1 MFDQLFNRAVVGNGN
16 ALKAP
21 LVAQHVFQQPGI
33 RGCRRAVQRVQRHHH
48 RAAARIQPCL
58 VRRHVVVEQALRA
71 HVDGVVLFTAL
82 HRAVGRKVFD
92 AGHHRV
98 AVRRA
103 FALHRFHHG
112 FTHRGG

>member
-1 MFDQLFNRAVVGNGN
+1 MLNQLFNRAVVGNGD

-21 LVAQHVFQQPGI
+21 LIAQDVFQQPGI
-33 RGCRRAVQRVQRHHH
+33 GRRRRAVQRVQRYHH

-71 HVDGVVLFTAL
+71 HVDGVVLFPAFN
-82 HRAVGRKVFD
+82 RAIGREVFD

-98 AVRRA
+98 AIRRA

-112 FTHRGG
+112 FPHRGG